1 MMKIIVF
8 LVTVTPL
15 FLLNSSVVRSE
26 MSRGFIPSGGY
37 TDSRSVFRD
46 LKIDAKNDI
55 PELFEQRY
63 AVTETAEADS
73 VYKDINGFR
82 VQVFMSED
90 INEAKIRESMY
101 VDNYGEDNVLLIF
114 ERPFYRIRIGKFRTR
129 PEALEFQESLTQRG
143 IYRTIIVPDVI
154 RVKMPLNE

>member
-1 MMKIIVF
+1 MTKKIIF
-8 LVTVTPL
+8 LVIVMPFMFL
-15 FLLNSSVVRSE
+15 FASVIRSE
-26 MSRGFIPSGGY
+26 MSRGFVPSRPGV
-37 TDSRSVFRD
+37 DSGVNFRS
-46 LKIDAKNDI
+46 LIIEAKNDV

-63 AVTETAEADS
+63 TVTETAEADS
-73 VYKDINGFR
+73 VYKDVNGFM

-101 VDNYGEDNVLLIF
+101 VDTYGEDNVLLIF

-129 PEALEFQESLTQRG
+129 SEALNFQESLTQRG
-143 IYRTIIVPDVI
+143 IYRTIIVPDVV